1 MNQNNLFSSSFSS
14 SNPFGMN
21 MNTNTLD
28 NNLLESYAKLEA
40 LKQKQYNPIMQ
51 QKQTVFNDIEEELKG
66 LSDDELNFIINS
78 QEYQALN
85 QKYQNEFSQFLIS
98 KFQNEYL
105 QTGNSARTLEEML
118 HTIKIKKDKYREKFA
133 SDINEIK
140 DQNKELLN
148 KNSELENANNEL
160 KVELMKIQE
169 RLGVI

>member
-21 MNTNTLD
+21 MNSNALD
-28 NNLLESYAKLEA
+28 TNLLESYAKLEA
-40 LKQKQYNPIMQ
+40 LKQKQFNNPIMQ

-66 LSDDELNFIINS
+66 LSEDELNFIINS
-78 QEYQALN
+78 QEYQVLN

-118 HTIKIKKDKYREKFA
+118 HTIKIKKDKYRDAPKCVSSEKT
-133 SDINEIK
+133 
-140 DQNKELLN
+140 
-148 KNSELENANNEL
+148 
-160 KVELMKIQE
+160 
-169 RLGVI
+169 